1 MSPQLTIITAAMS
14 LGGMASVGFNHFGE
28 VEKQVLAHQ
37 TNQEEQI
44 KKVEVAEV
52 GDRVESNLAEMEES
66 LRLEL
71 KRDRSEFA
79 RLLAELN
86 ADVDSMKQKQSAQE
100 VLLEVLEK
108 EQSTLGFKIEVQ
120 AKSFRPLRAT
130 GSRFVPI
137 KSASEP
143 HPLLPP
149 VESSWTEDY

>member
-28 VEKQVLAHQ
+28 VERKVAEHQ
-37 TNQEEQI
+37 LEQEEEV

-52 GDRVESNLAEMEES
+52 GERVESSLAEMEER
-66 LRLEL
+66 LRLES
-71 KRDRSEFA
+71 KRDREEFA
-79 RLLAELN
+79 QLLAELN
-86 ADVDSMKQKQSAQE
+86 ADVDSMRQKQGAQE

-130 GSRFVPI
+130 DSRFMPI
-137 KSASEP
+137 KSQNEA

-149 VESSWTEDY
+149 VESSWTKDY